1 MKINIV
7 AIGNK
12 MPAWVR
18 DGIEDYMKRL
28 SADLRLIEIVP
39 VKTSHNPETIMLQE
53 GKKLLAA
60 IPNNHRI
67 VALAIKGKSY
77 NTAQFVERLKT
88 WQMDGRDVSLL
99 IGGANGL
106 SPECFERASETW
118 SLSPLTFPH
127 MLARLIVVEQLYRA
141 ISQLNNHPYHR

>member
-18 DGIEDYMKRL
+18 DGVEEYMKRL
-28 SADLRLIEIVP
+28 SSDLRLIEIASA
-39 VKTSHNPETIMLQE
+39 KISNNPETILLQE

-60 IPNNHRI
+60 IPHNHRV
-67 VALAIKGKSY
+67 VALAIKGKAY
-77 NTAQFVERLKT
+77 NTAQLVERLKQ
-88 WQMDGRDVSLL
+88 WQMAGRDVSLL

-106 SPECFERASETW
+106 SAECLERADETW

-141 ISQLNNHPYHR
+141 ISKLNNHPYHR